1 MENKLIKK
9 KRHNFVRYNSEY
21 LNKLG
26 SNWRKPKGMHNKT
39 RLSKKGH
46 PLLVAVG
53 YGNQKQFRG
62 MYKSQFHYKLINSE
76 SDLENL
82 KEEYVMISGSL
93 GLRNKILLLNK
104 IKTLNVKVLNV
115 KDIEQFIKDDEEKI
129 KLKKQKKK
137 LKEHKKQEV
146 KKKVEEASKKTKEIT
161 EEEKTEKEKEE
172 KRKVLEK
179 GLWT

>member
-21 LNKLG
+21 LDKLG

-115 KDIEQFIKDDEEKI
+115 KDIEQFIKDAEEKI
-129 KLKKQKKK
+129 KLKKQKRLQKRKK
-137 LKEHKKQEV
+137 LKKR
-146 KKKVEEASKKTKEIT
+146 KKKR
-161 EEEKTEKEKEE
+161 EKSWRRDYE
-172 KRKVLEK
+172 LK
-179 GLWT
+179 GTT

>member
-1 MENKLIKK
+1 MENKLAKK

-46 PLLVAVG
+46 PLLVSIG
-53 YGNQKQFRG
+53 YGNQKQSKG

-76 SDLENL
+76 NDLENL
-82 KEEYVMISGSL
+82 KEKYIMISGNL
-93 GLRNKILLLNK
+93 GLRSKILLLNK
-104 IKTLNVKVLNV
+104 VKVLNVNVLNV
-115 KDIEQFIKDDEEKI
+115 KDIEKFIKDAEEKI
-129 KLKKQKKK
+129 KINKQKKK

-161 EEEKTEKEKEE
+161 EEEKTEKDKEE
-172 KRKVLEK
+172 KRKILEK
-179 GLWT
+179 GL